1 MKAKATTLILIA
13 MLLPS
18 AAICQIDP
26 LKKHIIEGTYY
37 MMVEGDLAK
46 AQEEFAAALKLD
58 PRNPEAAF
66 LLGKVMFDR
75 VVKGELPREK
85 LRDSERLLNLAESEG
100 IIHNRFHPDLLLT
113 PKALRPTSKRTSFWK
128 GRRAV
133 EAGSPKRTAVAVFEM
148 PLHSGRIKLLRPDEE
163 GYTRTQICRP
173 GDVIQI
179 ESGVRYRVEIEKGPE
194 TLSYARFLIPIAAAV
209 AALWLTIR

>member
-1 MKAKATTLILIA
+1 MDMKAKAILILI
-13 MLLPS
+13 MISLPS

-26 LKKHIIEGTYY
+26 LKRHIIEGTYY

-46 AQEEFAAALKLD
+46 AQEEFTAALKLD

-66 LLGKVMFDR
+66 LLGKITFDR

-100 IIHNRFHPDLLLT
+100 IIHNRFHPDLLHI
-113 PKALRPTSKRTSFWK
+113 PKALKSASRRTSFWRGK
-128 GRRAV
+128 KTVTRG
-133 EAGSPKRTAVAVFEM
+133 PKKTAIALFEM
-148 PLHSGRIKLLRPDEE
+148 PLYSGRIKLLSPDEE
-163 GYTRTQICRP
+163 GYTRSRICRP

-179 ESGVRYRVEIEKGPE
+179 ESGVKYRVEIERGSE
-194 TLSYARFLIPIAAAV
+194 TRSYTKFLIPIAAA
-209 AALWLTIR
+209 AGALWLTMR